1 MEHPPEDKVV
11 EEDHRVGA
19 VGTIAA
25 VVVGVGRRRIT
36 ILGGMSATT
45 MSSVLLLAESLR
57 RHGIHDQVAL
67 EQRPTG

>member
-1 MEHPPEDKVV
+1 MEHPPADKVV
-11 EEDHRVGA
+11 EEDHRAGA

-25 VVVGVGRRRIT
+25 VVVRVGRRRI

-45 MSSVLLLAESLR
+45 TMSSVLLAESLH
-57 RHGIHDQVAL
+57 RHGIHDRVAL